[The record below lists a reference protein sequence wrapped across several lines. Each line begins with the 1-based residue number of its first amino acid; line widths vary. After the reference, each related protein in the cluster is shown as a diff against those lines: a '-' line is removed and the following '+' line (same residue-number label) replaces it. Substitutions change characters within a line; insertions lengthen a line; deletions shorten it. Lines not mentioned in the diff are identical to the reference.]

1 MRGLK
6 RSLMVFL
13 IVCLIL
19 TLDLVNG
26 QESYFGTKVLPTDA
40 DIGRPLFDI
49 YDKISIGYWD
59 TGTPGYDENDVVYLH
74 IAPDGYNRTRANDL
88 RLTSFENHSAGS
100 KVTPYDHDMNKP
112 LTPLMASINYLDS
125 HGSKA
130 YDLKDPVYIHQNRYS
145 NDEPKS
151 KRDTTVNMTNYIYM
165 KKINGIPPHPN
176 GFDIRLPNRVNL
188 NLPPGVIY
196 LAYTD
201 GYNLAV
207 SDQFL
212 EKVPENAGNWQGYDV
227 EVLHGLKAN
236 YYHVLNTW
244 FTKIVS
250 NNDSTLCSDNIG
262 ADGSNTWG
270 TIPTQYLCTNDIRI
284 STMNGQ
290 NSGTKV
296 LSFDVDQNKPVAFP
310 NLVSFPGRAT
320 DLASVKYFDVN
331 GDGIYDYLDDVYLN
345 FPKKGP
351 AGTVTVNSVRLSGSA
366 WQNGSG

>member
-6 RSLMVFL
+6 RSLTVFL

-88 RLTSFENHSAGS
+88 RLTSFEKYLAGS
-100 KVTPYDHDMNKP
+100 KVTPYDYDMNKP

-151 KRDTTVNMTNYIYM
+151 KRDTTVNTTNYIYM
-165 KKINGIPPHPN
+165 EKINGISPLSD
-176 GFDIRLPNRVNL
+176 GFDIRLPNRVNS
-188 NLPPGVIY
+188 NLPSGVIY

-236 YYHVLNTW
+236 YYHALNTW

-250 NNDSTLCSDNIG
+250 NDKSAPYFDNIG
-262 ADGSNTWG
+262 ADYSDIGAP
-270 TIPTQYLCTNDIRI
+270 IPAQYLCTNDVRI
-284 STMNGQ
+284 SAPAGQ
-290 NSGTKV
+290 NSGSKV
-296 LSFDVDQNKPVAFP
+296 LSFDIDQNEPVAFP

-320 DLASVKYFDVN
+320 DLASITYYDIN
-331 GDGIYDYLDDVYLN
+331 GDGIYDYPDDIYLN
-345 FPKKGP
+345 YPKRRADGI
-351 AGTVTVNSVRLSGSA
+351 VTVNSIRLSGPTR
-366 WQNGSG
+366 QNETG

>member
-6 RSLMVFL
+6 RLLGVCL

-19 TLDLVNG
+19 ITDLVIG
-26 QESYFGTKVLPTDA
+26 QESDFGTKVLPTDA

-74 IAPDGYNRTRANDL
+74 LAPDGYNRTRANDV

-100 KVTPYDHDMNKP
+100 KVTPYDHDINKP
-112 LTPLMASINYLDS
+112 LTPLMVSINYLDS
-125 HGSKA
+125 HGGKA
-130 YDLKDPVYIHQNRYS
+130 YDLNDPVYIHQNRHF

-151 KRDTTVNMTNYIYM
+151 KRDQTVNMINYIYM
-165 KKINGIPPHPN
+165 KKINNIPSPD
-176 GFDIRLPNRVNL
+176 GFDIRLPNRANL

-207 SDQFL
+207 SDQSL
-212 EKVPENAGNWQGYDV
+212 EKSPENAGYWQGYDV
-227 EVLHGLKAN
+227 EVIHCLKAD
-236 YYHVLNTW
+236 YYHALNTW

-250 NNDSTLCSDNIG
+250 NNKSTPYSDNIG
-262 ADGSNTWG
+262 ADGNNIEATV
-270 TIPTQYLCTNDIRI
+270 PDQYLCTGDIRI
-284 STMNGQ
+284 SATDQ
-290 NSGTKV
+290 QTSGTKV
-296 LSFDVDQNKPVAFP
+296 LSFDVDQNEPVAFP

-320 DLASVKYFDVN
+320 DLASIKYYDVN
-331 GDGIYDYLDDVYLN
+331 GDGIYDYADDVYLN
-345 FPKKGP
+345 FPKRGP
-351 AGTVTVNSVRLSGSA
+351 AGIVTVNSIRLSGSGRK
-366 WQNGSG
+366 NESG